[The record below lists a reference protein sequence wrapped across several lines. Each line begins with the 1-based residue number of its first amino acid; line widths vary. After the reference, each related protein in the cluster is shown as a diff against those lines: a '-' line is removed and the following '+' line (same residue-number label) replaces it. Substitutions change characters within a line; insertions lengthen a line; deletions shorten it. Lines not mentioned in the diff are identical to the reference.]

1 MQNLKNNPL
10 MPIFAVILLT
20 MIWGYNWVVMK
31 QSVQLIGP
39 WEFAF
44 IRNFFGALCLFFVLI
59 FYKKSLKLA
68 HPIYVFLIGLM
79 QMIGFT
85 VLVLAAL
92 VKGGTAKTSV
102 LTFTMPIWA
111 NLLAFFFL
119 KERIKLNQCFAIMIS
134 FLGLV
139 FIFDPVHKSPDL
151 FSMIMAISSGFFWGC
166 GVVLVKHYHHINP
179 KTDLL
184 NLTAWQMLL
193 GSIPIIFVIWFKGI
207 DIYVVNTYL
216 IGASIY
222 NIIFCN
228 AIAWMLWLY
237 GVKYLKTSLVSS
249 ISLLAPVIG
258 SIAAF
263 IEFGEAP
270 LLNELIGLILIL
282 SGIFVMLILASR
294 PASK

>member
-1 MQNLKNNPL
+1 MQNLKNNKL
-10 MPIFAVILLT
+10 RPIVAVILLT

-44 IRNFFGALCLFFVLI
+44 VRNFFGALCLFLVLI
-59 FYKKSLKLA
+59 IYKKSLKLA
-68 HPIYVFLIGLM
+68 HPAYVFLIGLV

-85 VLVLAAL
+85 VLVLVAL

-119 KERIKLNQCFAIMIS
+119 KERITLNQCFAIMIS
-134 FLGLV
+134 FFGLV

-166 GVVLVKHYHHINP
+166 GVVLVKHYHHTNP
-179 KTDLL
+179 KIDLL

-193 GSIPIIFVIWFKGI
+193 GSIPIIFVILFNGVE
-207 DIYVVNTYL
+207 IYQVNTYL
-216 IGASIY
+216 IGASVY
-222 NIIFCN
+222 NIVFCN
-228 AIAWMLWLY
+228 AIAWMLWLF
-237 GVKYLKTSLVSS
+237 GVKHLKTTLVSS

-258 SIAAF
+258 LLAAF
-263 IEFGEAP
+263 VEFGELP

-282 SGIFVMLILASR
+282 SGIFIMLILASR
-294 PASK
+294 SASK